1 MNTMSGNCHKCGNTK
16 LRQEL
21 PEVYLHNLPDLG
33 PLTEIILKFVCTN
46 CNREVKS
53 QINFHRSST
62 KEDMEG
68 LIEKTETQESGLVKE
83 KYASL
88 LQTSSDRKFRSVVQ
102 YPAIYRETKNKLVPT
117 GEGRI
122 GDGTVID
129 QYGDPDLMVEFAKQ
143 YYKHYKAV
151 RPRGRLPN
159 SVSEIMP
166 MLHLLVT
173 ATELSIK
180 AFLIRSN
187 QRPDL
192 SHRLSE
198 LYKELDNEHKLA
210 IEKVFSMCD
219 RKAELKNL
227 GKKGPTVSGV
237 LEIYDDIYGD
247 RSSVYKETRY
257 YAEPTTITFKP
268 NSNLYG
274 SNLVKGNTPYPI
286 FLPNV
291 VEALIDRYGYFSGY
305 ERLLRKGANIL
316 QNGYAAGTDN
326 HGDWSIV
333 PCSLSLV
340 VISVSQVKG
349 ISATGDN
356 KKIFNSFINNYP
368 AVFSTDW
375 MYGGKTLLFYTED
388 GRKFR
393 DGLTVIDGL
402 ECKIWYK
409 ERLGLHTRDLYML
422 ADALDNRQDRK
433 L

>member
-1 MNTMSGNCHKCGNTK
+1 MNTISGKCNKCANTELK
-16 LRQEL
+16 QEL
-21 PEVYLHNLPDLG
+21 PEIYQHNLPDLG
-33 PLTEIILKFVCTN
+33 PLTETITRFVCTN
-46 CNREVKS
+46 CNREARS
-53 QINFHRSST
+53 QINVHRPAT
-62 KEDMEG
+62 KEVIKG
-68 LIEKTETQESGLVKE
+68 PIEKTETQESGLVKE

-88 LQTSSDRKFRSVVQ
+88 LQNSSDRKLRSIVQ
-102 YPAIYRETKNKLVPT
+102 YPAIYRETENKLVPT
-117 GEGRI
+117 GEGKI
-122 GDGTVID
+122 EDGTIID
-129 QYGDPDLMVEFAKQ
+129 QYGDPDLMVEFSIQ

-151 RPRGRLPN
+151 RPRGRFPN

-192 SHRLSE
+192 SHKLSE
-198 LYKELDNEHKLA
+198 LYEKLDNEHKLA

-219 RKAELKNL
+219 RKADLKRL
-227 GKKGPTVSGV
+227 GKEGPTVSGV
-237 LEIYDDIYGD
+237 LKVYDDIYGD

-257 YAEPTTITFKP
+257 YAEPTTVTFNP
-268 NSNLYG
+268 NSNLHG

-291 VEALIDRYGYFSGY
+291 VEAIIDRFRYFSGS
-305 ERLLRKGANIL
+305 ERLLRIGADIL

-333 PCSLSLV
+333 PCSLGLV
-340 VISVSQVKG
+340 VLSVSQEKG

-356 KKIFNSFINNYP
+356 KEIFNSFKKNNP

-388 GRKFR
+388 GRTFQ
-393 DGLTVIDGL
+393 DGLTVIYGL

-409 ERLGLHTRDLYML
+409 ERLGLHTRDLYIL
-422 ADALDNRQDRK
+422 ADALDKR
-433 L
+433 

>member
-1 MNTMSGNCHKCGNTK
+1 
-16 LRQEL
+16 
-21 PEVYLHNLPDLG
+21 
-33 PLTEIILKFVCTN
+33 
-46 CNREVKS
+46 
-53 QINFHRSST
+53 
-62 KEDMEG
+62 
-68 LIEKTETQESGLVKE
+68 
-83 KYASL
+83 
-88 LQTSSDRKFRSVVQ
+88 
-102 YPAIYRETKNKLVPT
+102 
-117 GEGRI
+117 
-122 GDGTVID
+122 
-129 QYGDPDLMVEFAKQ
+129 
-143 YYKHYKAV
+143 
-151 RPRGRLPN
+151 
-159 SVSEIMP
+159 
-166 MLHLLVT
+166 
-173 ATELSIK
+173 
-180 AFLIRSN
+180 
-187 QRPDL
+187 
-192 SHRLSE
+192 
-198 LYKELDNEHKLA
+198 
-210 IEKVFSMCD
+210 MCD

-333 PCSLSLV
+333 PCSLGLV